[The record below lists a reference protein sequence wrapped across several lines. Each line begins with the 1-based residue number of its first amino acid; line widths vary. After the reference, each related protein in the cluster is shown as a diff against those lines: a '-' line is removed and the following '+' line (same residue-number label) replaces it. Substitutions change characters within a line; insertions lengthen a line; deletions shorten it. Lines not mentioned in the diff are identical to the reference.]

1 MMRAL
6 LLIAVLGFIL
16 LVVGVLHYRSSQN
29 DVTITIDKQK
39 ARETTEQVI
48 EKGKELGS
56 KIAEQA
62 KGTLEKSDGSAPQ
75 APARDR

>member
-6 LLIAVLGFIL
+6 LLIAVVGFIL

-29 DVTITIDKQK
+29 DVTIAIDKQK

-62 KGTLEKSDGSAPQ
+62 KGTSENSDGSATRATGRQ
-75 APARDR
+75 H

>member
-1 MMRAL
+1 L
-6 LLIAVLGFIL
+6 LLIAVVVVFLLAFGIL
-16 LVVGVLHYRSSQN
+16 RYSSSQN

-39 ARETTEQVI
+39 SREATEQVI

-62 KGTLEKSDGSAPQ
+62 KGTSEKSDGSARQ
-75 APARDR
+75 LSDHDH

>member
-1 MMRAL
+1 L
-6 LLIAVLGFIL
+6 LLIAVVVFIL
-16 LVVGVLHYRSSQN
+16 LAVGVLRYHSSQN

-39 ARETTEQVI
+39 GREATEQVI

-62 KGTLEKSDGSAPQ
+62 KGTSENSDGSAPQ
-75 APARDR
+75 DTGRGH